1 MVQKIEKDGIF
12 PNSFYKASI
21 TLTAKST
28 KDTFEKSYTK
38 QQQSKS
44 NHPLKEQHAPNS
56 NLIQKYFKVMKH
68 YYNPWHQ

>member
-1 MVQKIEKDGIF
+1 MVQNIEKDGIL

-28 KDTFEKSYTK
+28 KDKLEKSYMK

-44 NHPLKEQHAPNS
+44 SYLLKEQYAQNR
-56 NLIQKYFKVMKH
+56 
-68 YYNPWHQ
+68 